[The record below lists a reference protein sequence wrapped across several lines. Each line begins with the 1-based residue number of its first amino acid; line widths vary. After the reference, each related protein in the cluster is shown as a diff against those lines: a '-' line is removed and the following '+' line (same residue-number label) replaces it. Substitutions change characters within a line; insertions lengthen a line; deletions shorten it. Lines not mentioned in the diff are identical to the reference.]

1 MPVVTISRLYGTGGN
16 QIGRRVAEILGYS
29 YFDKKVIA
37 EVATEMK
44 LSVDQIVDL
53 SEDTYRMRN
62 FVEQLFGL
70 GKQRVRVARKK
81 AYPNG
86 GRVEVETLNRDESLS
101 LIQNA
106 ILTAYERED
115 VVIVGRGGQALLKE
129 KPGVL
134 HVRIEAPLRARVM
147 TLKER
152 EGLATY
158 AEAENRL
165 LERDQTAAAYLERFY
180 EIDWSNLSY
189 YHLVINA
196 ANWDMEGAAQT
207 IAGALQHL
215 PRPNLL

>member
-1 MPVVTISRLYGTGGN
+1 MTIVTISRLYGTGGN

-37 EVATEMK
+37 EVATEIK
-44 LSVDQIVDL
+44 LSMDQIVDL

-62 FVEQLFGL
+62 FVERLLGL
-70 GKQRVRVARKK
+70 GKKRVRVARKR
-81 AYPNG
+81 AYPHG
-86 GRVEVETLNRDESLS
+86 ERVEVETLDRNESLS
-101 LIQNA
+101 LIQSA
-106 ILTAYERED
+106 ILTAYERGN
-115 VVIVGRGGQALLKE
+115 VVIVGRGGQAILKE

-134 HVRIEAPLRARVM
+134 HVRIEAPLRARAL

-152 EGLATY
+152 EGLVNY

-180 EIDWSNLSY
+180 EIDWSSLAH

-196 ANWDMEGAAQT
+196 ANWEMEGAAQT
-207 IAGALQHL
+207 IAEAVQHL